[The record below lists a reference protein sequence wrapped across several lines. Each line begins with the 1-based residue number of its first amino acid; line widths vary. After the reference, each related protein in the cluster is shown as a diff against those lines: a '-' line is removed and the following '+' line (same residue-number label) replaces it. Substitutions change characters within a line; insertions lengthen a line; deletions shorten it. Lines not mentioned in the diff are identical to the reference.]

1 MISAAGK
8 AKSEVQETKPMGSLI
23 LIDIS
28 RALVPAS
35 ASGCAARRASPRI
48 ATRLHSPEMRGR
60 KNSRLYTGVR
70 GEGRG
75 LGPTSRLV
83 ERISDSKP
91 KPPGS
96 AGAWAGGGLMRH
108 EVEGTLSL
116 RALPALRALS
126 RKLSSKLS
134 S

>member
-28 RALVPAS
+28 RALV
-35 ASGCAARRASPRI
+35 
-48 ATRLHSPEMRGR
+48 HSPEMRGR

-126 RKLSSKLS
+126 RKLNSKLS